1 MTQASKLCL
10 RYEFDA
16 GSGVCLWAANAEAEV
31 RYGLAV
37 EVAAL
42 PLSTKLCEQ
51 LHHLIAWYDSAL
63 DWDNPGGASPWSAE
77 ERQRFLAAA
86 RQGLLAL
93 RRELPAEFEVTDA
106 LSA

>member
-1 MTQASKLCL
+1 MSTVDKLCL

-16 GSGVCLWAANAEAEV
+16 GSGVCLWAANAEAEA
-31 RYGLAV
+31 RYGLAID
-37 EVAAL
+37 VAAL
-42 PLSTKLCEQ
+42 PLSMKLCEQ
-51 LHHLIAWYDSAL
+51 LHHLIAWYDTAL

-93 RRELPAEFEVTDA
+93 RRELPTEFEVVDA